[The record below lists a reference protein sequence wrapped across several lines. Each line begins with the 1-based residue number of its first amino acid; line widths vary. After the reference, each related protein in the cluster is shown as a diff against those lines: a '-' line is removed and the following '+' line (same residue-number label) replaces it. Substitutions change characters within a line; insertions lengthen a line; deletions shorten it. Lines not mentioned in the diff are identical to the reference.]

1 MVDSFQLSSRSN
13 QKIKSQLQQQHY
25 ALQLPSP
32 LFASTEGEDESPSST
47 TTTFAAS
54 AESIGEK
61 VFAEL
66 DKMRQNFAE
75 LTESLTM
82 AKEREEQAKEDI
94 TRLTEEKNNVEAE
107 KDNVIAVKKR
117 ILSDEM
123 TDLSDQLE
131 GVQDNLRKTMLDTR
145 SEISNIQDEAKQ
157 NERRLKGEIEELE
170 SRLQALRDEA
180 DNARKQKDEL
190 IKQIE
195 REEEEVRKE
204 SRKEMEEEKK
214 ASFAQRKATKYNNWD
229 LQNKIRQFAT
239 DLPSAR
245 AELKK
250 EEDASPKIPSLK
262 EKLEELQQKMS
273 TKIGDLQDQRRAK
286 EMYYEQNLSEAKS
299 DLAKEMDVAKSVF
312 EKNMMIEEENLN
324 KSISDYEQ
332 RLIDKESEL
341 LRNLRLASE
350 QADRAVA
357 NAITAAKNNRIA
369 LYQEKLEAVQSQRKD
384 RAEAM
389 EEAVKTRDAV
399 QDMYDAE
406 YENEIYNLKQARAK
420 GKLQLAEEDLRRDNQ
435 KRELIQEMED
445 LARQLSQQLI
455 DERDA
460 GEAEFG
466 RVREAKTAELAGSRG
481 RTTAALTEI
490 AKTRTNLASVRDELR
505 LLEQTSK
512 EKGLVLQELQ
522 EERSSFRK
530 QLRRTMVVAVDK
542 LTLKEVRNR
551 RKSKQ

>member
-1 MVDSFQLSSRSN
+1 MHIV
-13 QKIKSQLQQQHY
+13 Y
-25 ALQLPSP
+25 AIVNYVPISCTLI
-32 LFASTEGEDESPSST
+32 STCTYAIHVP
-47 TTTFAAS
+47 
-54 AESIGEK
+54 
-61 VFAEL
+61 V
-66 DKMRQNFAE
+66 
-75 LTESLTM
+75 
-82 AKEREEQAKEDI
+82 
-94 TRLTEEKNNVEAE
+94 
-107 KDNVIAVKKR
+107 
-117 ILSDEM
+117 SDEM

-157 NERRLKGEIEELE
+157 NERRLKSEIEELE

-214 ASFAQRKATKYNNWD
+214 ASFAERKATKYNNWD
-229 LQNKIRQFAT
+229 LENKIRQFAT

-250 EEDASPKIPSLK
+250 EEDASPKISSLK

-273 TKIGDLQDQRRAK
+273 IKIGELQDQRRAK
-286 EMYYEQNLSEAKS
+286 EMFYEQNLSEAKS
-299 DLAKEMDVAKSVF
+299 DLSKEMDVAKTEF
-312 EKNMMIEEENLN
+312 EKNMMLEEENLS

-332 RLIDKESEL
+332 RLVDKESEL
-341 LRNLRLASE
+341 LHNLRMASE

-357 NAITAAKNNRIA
+357 NAITAAKNIRIA

-435 KRELIQEMED
+435 KRELMQEMED

-466 RVREAKTAELAGSRG
+466 RVKEAKTAELTGSRG

-512 EKGLVLQELQ
+512 EKGLVLQELE

-551 RKSKQ
+551 RKSNQ